1 MRHDGGTLRSP
12 WSTKKAS
19 MSEGGR
25 EADVHGKYGEAERR
39 EWTIRRRGA
48 ARGETWSNDGGGE
61 VDMAIEEGEG
71 RTRGW

>member
-1 MRHDGGTLRSP
+1 
-12 WSTKKAS
+12 

-39 EWTIRRRGA
+39 EWTIRRGA